1 MSSNPPIEQST
12 FDAMVQENIEDLD
25 MEPQEALEDA
35 VTTLN
40 AQNANLLYIIR
51 EIPSETENTHK
62 VLHLTNLLKEGD
74 RSILKS
80 LSDELKSDELPKRYY
95 ACRNGAL
102 HSAICGIFEEEM
114 KSDFESL
121 DGNLIKCSVNCFSK
135 QPDWASE
142 RLISLIVRALEN
154 VNDSEK
160 LTDLLQ
166 KDYEFIMR
174 IG

>member
-114 KSDFESL
+114 KSDFKSL

-142 RLISLIVRALEN
+142 RLISLTVRALEN

-166 KDYEFIMR
+166 KVDEFIMR
-174 IG
+174 IC